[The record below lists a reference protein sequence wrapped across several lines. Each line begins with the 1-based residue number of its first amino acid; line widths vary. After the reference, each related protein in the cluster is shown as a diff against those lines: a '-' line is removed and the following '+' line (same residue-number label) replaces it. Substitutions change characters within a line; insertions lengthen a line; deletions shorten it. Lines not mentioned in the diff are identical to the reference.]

1 MQRERERERE
11 RPSEASTSMEGTL
24 GGMSMKRNLQMAYAN
39 ARTIKGHKN
48 AIFFFYQQ
56 DTDTTFSLSLAV
68 SLCVCVLQAKMN
80 KEKK

>member
-48 AIFFFYQQ
+48 AIFFFTNKIQILL
-56 DTDTTFSLSLAV
+56 SLSL
-68 SLCVCVLQAKMN
+68 SLYLSACAYYKP
-80 KEKK
+80 K